1 MRDSIQHDSESSN
14 QQTLRSGL
22 LFAIGGTALFGLKS
36 IFIKLAYAEG
46 VDTVTLLTLRMLIA
60 MPFYLL
66 MLGWLLRKPDTVKP
80 VPNELM
86 IIAGLG
92 FLGYYLS
99 SFLDMEGLNYISAQ
113 LERLTLY
120 TYPII
125 TTLLGWLFLKEVIT
139 RRILIALALTYS
151 GVLLLYAYETL
162 ESTANT
168 HLGVILV
175 MGAATTFSCYIVF
188 SKRYIS
194 RFGSRLFTS
203 IAMLASTVFVVIH
216 FSATHDVNNLF
227 IHQAAWGYAFLL
239 AIFSTLI
246 PSFMISEAIARV
258 GAAKTSIVS
267 TVGPVFTIIMAVLI
281 LGEPFGWLHLGG
293 MLLVMAGVSFL
304 KK

>member
-1 MRDSIQHDSESSN
+1 MRDTIQQASTPN
-14 QQTLRSGL
+14 QKLLNSGL
-22 LFAIGGTALFGLKS
+22 LLAIGGTALFGLKS

-46 VDTVTLLTLRMLIA
+46 VDTVTLMTLRMLIA

-66 MLGWLLRKPDTVKP
+66 MLGWLLKKPDTQKP
-80 VPNELM
+80 VAKELM
-86 IIAGLG
+86 VITGLG

-99 SFLDMEGLNYISAQ
+99 SLLDMEGLNYISAQ

-125 TTLLGWLFLKEVIT
+125 TTLLGWLFLKEAIT
-139 RRILIALALTYS
+139 RRIVMALILTYS
-151 GVLLLYAYETL
+151 GVLLLYAHETL
-162 ESTANT
+162 GNAENT

-175 MGAATTFSCYIVF
+175 MGAATTFSVYVVF

-203 IAMLASTVFVVIH
+203 IAMLASTVFVLIH
-216 FSATHDVNNLF
+216 FTATHDFNALF
-227 IHQAAWGYAFLL
+227 INNAAWFYACLL

-246 PSFMISEAIARV
+246 PSFMISEAIARI
-258 GAAKTSIVS
+258 GSSKTSIVG
-267 TVGPVFTIIMAVLI
+267 TIGPVFTILMAVLV
-281 LGEPFGWLHLGG
+281 LGEPFGWFHLGG
-293 MLLVMAGVSFL
+293 MLLVIFGVSFL

>member
-1 MRDSIQHDSESSN
+1 MRDST
-14 QQTLRSGL
+14 QQNTQQDRKLLQSGL

-46 VDTVTLLTLRMLIA
+46 VDTVTLMTLRMLIA
-60 MPFYLL
+60 GPFYLL

-80 VPNELM
+80 VYKELL
-86 IIAGLG
+86 IISGLG
-92 FLGYYLS
+92 FLGYYMS
-99 SFLDMEGLNYISAQ
+99 SLLDMEGLNYISAQ

-139 RRILIALALTYS
+139 RRIVMALILTYS
-151 GVLLLYAYETL
+151 GVLLLYAHETL
-162 ESTANT
+162 GNAENT

-175 MGAATTFSCYIVF
+175 MGAATTFSCYVVF

-203 IAMLASTVFVVIH
+203 IAMLASTGFVLIH
-216 FSATHDVNNLF
+216 FSVTHEVSDLF
-227 IHQAAWGYAFLL
+227 INNSAWLYAFLL

-246 PSFMISEAIARV
+246 PSFMVSEAIARV
-258 GAAKTSIVS
+258 GAAKTSIVG
-267 TVGPVFTIIMAVLI
+267 TIGPVFTILMAVII
-281 LGEPFGWLHLGG
+281 LGEPFGWFHLGG
-293 MLLVMAGVSFL
+293 MLLVMFGVSFL